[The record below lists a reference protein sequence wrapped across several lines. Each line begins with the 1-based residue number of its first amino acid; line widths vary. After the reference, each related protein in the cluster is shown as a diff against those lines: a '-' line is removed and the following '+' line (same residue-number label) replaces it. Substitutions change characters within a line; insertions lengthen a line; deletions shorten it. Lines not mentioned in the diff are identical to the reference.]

1 LPKRLAT
8 HLRTLDSREEKLDT
22 LLEKYE
28 EAQETLHSGCGRDD
42 SADGGLFLMPPV
54 WNTSYREL
62 ERCLNRMR
70 GLAGPEDLASL
81 GFRLGFIA
89 ITNWY
94 LRAKRKRAPLIRV
107 DKKGREYHVTTANGP
122 QYVILVTRTGNPT
135 FVLKG
140 LEWLSAEFVGEI
152 YLPSEFLLEVA

>member
-22 LLEKYE
+22 LLEKYDD
-28 EAQETLHSGCGRDD
+28 AQDPGYARSGVRGG
-42 SADGGLFLMPPV
+42 DGGDGLMPPV
-54 WNTSYREL
+54 WNASYREL
-62 ERCLNRMR
+62 ERCLNRMK

-81 GFRLGFIA
+81 GFRFGFIA

-94 LRAKRKRAPLIRV
+94 LRAERKRAPLIRT
-107 DKKGREYHVTTANGP
+107 DKKGRDYHVTTANGP
-122 QYVILVTRTGNPT
+122 QYVIAVTRTGNPT
-135 FVLKG
+135 FVMKG

-152 YLPSEFLLEVA
+152 YLPKEFLEAA